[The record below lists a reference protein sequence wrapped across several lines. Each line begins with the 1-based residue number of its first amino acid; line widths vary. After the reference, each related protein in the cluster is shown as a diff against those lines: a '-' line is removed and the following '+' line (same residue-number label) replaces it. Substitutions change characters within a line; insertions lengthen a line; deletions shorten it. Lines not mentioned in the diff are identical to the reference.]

1 MKYVFICCLRRSSDC
16 EQELCQLLTGDPF
29 SDTNSQ
35 EDCIYKPALLE
46 QDHWQ
51 QNGVLVSKETIIMCA
66 KGEAHSLTE
75 GFFPH
80 CKP

>member
-46 QDHWQ
+46 QDH
-51 QNGVLVSKETIIMCA
+51 
-66 KGEAHSLTE
+66 
-75 GFFPH
+75 
-80 CKP
+80 